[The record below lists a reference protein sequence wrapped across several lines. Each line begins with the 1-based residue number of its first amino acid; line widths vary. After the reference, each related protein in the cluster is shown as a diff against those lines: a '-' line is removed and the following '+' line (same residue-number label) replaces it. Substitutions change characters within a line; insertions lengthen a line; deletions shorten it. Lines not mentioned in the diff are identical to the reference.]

1 VPHFNVAR
9 TVFAPFHRQMPT
21 HEVGKLKRA
30 AALAITAFV
39 CCACAKKSGAAADAT
54 AAANTMAA
62 TDTIPASST
71 ALASSWTDA
80 NIFAILDEANA
91 ADSSEGAIAA
101 GKGTSAQV
109 RDFGKQMM
117 RDHHAMRVEGEAL
130 AKKLAITPQPAADDD
145 SQSALEKSIAMLNN
159 TAKGKDFDRA
169 YIDLQVDEHKAVLEK
184 AVRAMAVAQ
193 NTELKNLL
201 QKAAPKV
208 QAHLDKAETIQ
219 KSMK

>member
-1 VPHFNVAR
+1 MKRPATLAF
-9 TVFAPFHRQMPT
+9 TV
-21 HEVGKLKRA
+21 L
-30 AALAITAFV
+30 V
-39 CCACAKKSGAAADAT
+39 CCACAKKSETAVDTT
-54 AAANTMAA
+54 AAANTVSAI
-62 TDTIPASST
+62 DTMPGSST
-71 ALASSWTDA
+71 AAASGWTDA
-80 NIFAILDEANA
+80 NIFAILDEANS

-101 GKGTSAQV
+101 VKGTGAQV

-117 RDHHAMRVEGEAL
+117 RDHHSMRVEGEAL
-130 AKKLAITPQPAADDD
+130 AKKLAVTPQRAPDDN
-145 SQSALEKSIAMLNN
+145 SVAALEKNIAMLNN

-169 YIDLQVDEHKAVLEK
+169 YIDLQVDGHKAVLEK
-184 AVRAMAVAQ
+184 AVKAMVAAQ